1 MANIT
6 ASDVNKLRQMTG
18 AGMMD
23 CKNALVEN
31 GGDFDKAIDFLRKK
45 GQKLAAKRADRDANE
60 GMVIAQTSADGK
72 YASVLMISS
81 ETDFVAKNEE
91 FVNFCKTA
99 SDLATK
105 NMIKSMEAVL
115 AMDVEGRSLGER
127 ITDLVGK
134 IGEKIEL
141 THFEFI
147 EGPKVFAY
155 NHNGNRLASIVAFDK
170 VTSDEVG
177 ANVAMQIAAM
187 SPVSIDE
194 NSVAKEVI
202 EHELTLARE
211 IIRQEGKPENM
222 VEKIAQG
229 KLNKFFKD
237 NTLLH
242 QEYIKDGKLSVGQY
256 ITNHGEGAKVIA
268 FRRLMLGA

>member
-1 MANIT
+1 
-6 ASDVNKLRQMTG
+6 
-18 AGMMD
+18 
-23 CKNALVEN
+23 
-31 GGDFDKAIDFLRKK
+31 
-45 GQKLAAKRADRDANE
+45 
-60 GMVIAQTSADGK
+60 
-72 YASVLMISS
+72 
-81 ETDFVAKNEE
+81 
-91 FVNFCKTA
+91 
-99 SDLATK
+99 
-105 NMIKSMEAVL
+105 
-115 AMDVEGRSLGER
+115 
-127 ITDLVGK
+127 
-134 IGEKIEL
+134 
-141 THFEFI
+141 EFI

>member
-60 GMVIAQTSADGK
+60 GMVIAQTSTDGK

-222 VEKIAQG
+222 
-229 KLNKFFKD
+229 
-237 NTLLH
+237 
-242 QEYIKDGKLSVGQY
+242 
-256 ITNHGEGAKVIA
+256 
-268 FRRLMLGA
+268 